1 MMIISNQQMLD
12 FIEGKWESKYDL
24 LLTYHKD
31 TNIWVACDDSTD
43 QKWVEEF
50 DQLANAIGWLQ
61 GEFEL

>member
-1 MMIISNQQMLD
+1 MKIISNQQMLD
-12 FIEGKWESKYDL
+12 FIEGKWESSYDL

-31 TNIWVACDDSTD
+31 TNIWVACDDSTG

-50 DQLANAIGWLQ
+50 DKLENAIGWLM